1 MLRPVLG
8 AAAVVAC
15 LSIAACKDSAWTP
28 MGSAELVLS
37 QIKLGG
43 VSSVAK
49 RFDSDES
56 FARSMMNGI
65 ATGDSLWLEVASNF
79 RPGSATAEASLSI
92 ALASALPRSPSR
104 VLALLGEKY
113 ALEQVCGIPFLRSD
127 SARVAT
133 YYDTAA
139 AALSRVHDTALTKR
153 RDGCRVA
160 LDTARNEKL
169 ARIDPAYLVK
179 NKPAPPPP
187 RPKKRPAKKAQP
199 ATAPDSSPDSFQLL
213 VFCSSACELV
223 LETDRQSQ
231 LTAPIPRDET
241 RDAMRLL
248 VVDDDSA
255 ILKLIARVLRDESYA
270 IDVASTG
277 EEARMLALVNE
288 YDGIILDL
296 QLGDRH
302 GFEILQEL
310 RRSGRRT
317 PVLLYSGLSD
327 TETIVRGLDAGADD
341 YVVKPVSNE
350 ELRAR
355 VRTLVRRGS
364 ANRVSEQVT
373 TGNLTLNR
381 LTRRVT
387 CGKVEVDLTSME
399 LKLLEHL
406 MLRTGETVSRSELHD
421 RVWDMHFDPSSNV
434 IDAHV
439 ARLRKKLDKA
449 GASAV
454 IATRR
459 GIGFVLEAV
468 SPTAVAT

>member
-1 MLRPVLG
+1 
-8 AAAVVAC
+8 
-15 LSIAACKDSAWTP
+15 
-28 MGSAELVLS
+28 
-37 QIKLGG
+37 
-43 VSSVAK
+43 
-49 RFDSDES
+49 
-56 FARSMMNGI
+56 
-65 ATGDSLWLEVASNF
+65 
-79 RPGSATAEASLSI
+79 
-92 ALASALPRSPSR
+92 
-104 VLALLGEKY
+104 
-113 ALEQVCGIPFLRSD
+113 
-127 SARVAT
+127 
-133 YYDTAA
+133 
-139 AALSRVHDTALTKR
+139 
-153 RDGCRVA
+153 
-160 LDTARNEKL
+160 
-169 ARIDPAYLVK
+169 
-179 NKPAPPPP
+179 
-187 RPKKRPAKKAQP
+187 
-199 ATAPDSSPDSFQLL
+199 
-213 VFCSSACELV
+213 
-223 LETDRQSQ
+223 
-231 LTAPIPRDET
+231 
-241 RDAMRLL
+241 MRLL

-255 ILKLIARVLRDESYA
+255 ILKLITRVLRDESYA

-277 EEARMLALVNE
+277 EEARLLALVNE

-310 RRSGRRT
+310 RRNGRRT

-327 TETIVRGLDAGADD
+327 TDTIVRGLDAGADD

-364 ANRVSEQVT
+364 GNRVSEQVSA
-373 TGNLTLNR
+373 GNLTLNR

-387 CGKVEVDLTSME
+387 CGAAEVSLTSME

-459 GIGFVLEAV
+459 GIGFVLEPLPASGV
-468 SPTAVAT
+468 TT

>member
-1 MLRPVLG
+1 
-8 AAAVVAC
+8 
-15 LSIAACKDSAWTP
+15 
-28 MGSAELVLS
+28 
-37 QIKLGG
+37 
-43 VSSVAK
+43 
-49 RFDSDES
+49 
-56 FARSMMNGI
+56 
-65 ATGDSLWLEVASNF
+65 
-79 RPGSATAEASLSI
+79 
-92 ALASALPRSPSR
+92 
-104 VLALLGEKY
+104 
-113 ALEQVCGIPFLRSD
+113 
-127 SARVAT
+127 
-133 YYDTAA
+133 
-139 AALSRVHDTALTKR
+139 
-153 RDGCRVA
+153 
-160 LDTARNEKL
+160 
-169 ARIDPAYLVK
+169 
-179 NKPAPPPP
+179 
-187 RPKKRPAKKAQP
+187 
-199 ATAPDSSPDSFQLL
+199 
-213 VFCSSACELV
+213 
-223 LETDRQSQ
+223 
-231 LTAPIPRDET
+231 
-241 RDAMRLL
+241 MRLL

-255 ILKLIARVLRDESYA
+255 ILKLIARVLRDEAYA
-270 IDVASTG
+270 IDIASTG

-310 RRSGRRT
+310 RRNGRRT

-327 TETIVRGLDAGADD
+327 TESIVRGLDAGADD

-364 ANRVSEQVT
+364 ASRVSEQVSA
-373 TGNLTLNR
+373 GNLTLNR

-387 CGKVEVDLTSME
+387 CAAKEVSLTSME

-459 GIGFVLEAV
+459 GVGFVLEPV
-468 SPTAVAT
+468 SALGVTT

>member
-1 MLRPVLG
+1 
-8 AAAVVAC
+8 
-15 LSIAACKDSAWTP
+15 
-28 MGSAELVLS
+28 
-37 QIKLGG
+37 
-43 VSSVAK
+43 
-49 RFDSDES
+49 
-56 FARSMMNGI
+56 
-65 ATGDSLWLEVASNF
+65 
-79 RPGSATAEASLSI
+79 
-92 ALASALPRSPSR
+92 
-104 VLALLGEKY
+104 
-113 ALEQVCGIPFLRSD
+113 
-127 SARVAT
+127 
-133 YYDTAA
+133 
-139 AALSRVHDTALTKR
+139 
-153 RDGCRVA
+153 
-160 LDTARNEKL
+160 
-169 ARIDPAYLVK
+169 
-179 NKPAPPPP
+179 
-187 RPKKRPAKKAQP
+187 
-199 ATAPDSSPDSFQLL
+199 
-213 VFCSSACELV
+213 
-223 LETDRQSQ
+223 
-231 LTAPIPRDET
+231 
-241 RDAMRLL
+241 MRLL
-248 VVDDDSA
+248 VVDDDTA
-255 ILKLIARVLRDESYA
+255 IRKLISRVLRDESYA
-270 IDVASTG
+270 IDVAATG

-310 RRSGRRT
+310 RRNGRRT

-327 TETIVRGLDAGADD
+327 TDTIVRGLDAGADD

-364 ANRVSEQVT
+364 ASRVSEQVI

-387 CGKVEVDLTSME
+387 CGTVEVSLTSME

-459 GIGFVLEAV
+459 GIGFVLEPV
-468 SPTAVAT
+468 STSGATT